1 MKNKGFY
8 AVAGSI
14 VCGLCIAFQ
23 GRLGA
28 AVATRSGSAYFA
40 GFVMF
45 ASSLILIG
53 TVTLAN
59 RPVRL
64 ATGQVIKALW
74 RRKTPRKLLFAGPI
88 GAFVAVVQAA
98 VIALTGTS
106 FYSVAF
112 VLGQIAGGAV
122 IDSAGVGREDRVPLY
137 GRRLIGMLIA
147 ALSVSISIA
156 TIGAGRMVAVAV
168 PLLFVLAA
176 GVLVTGQH
184 VLNSKPTILTGR
196 PEPAALFTYVVGTAV
211 MSVVMLLL
219 WPVARPD
226 AVEPWFLLC
235 GVLGPVAILLAAS
248 LVSTLGAFTLT
259 LGIVT
264 GQMSG
269 ALLLDLVWPSQL
281 SIGISSVVAAVLM
294 VAAMLVASRR
304 KGT

>member
-1 MKNKGFY
+1 MKSKGFY
-8 AVAGSI
+8 AIAGSI

-28 AVATRSGSAYFA
+28 AVATSSGSAYFA

-45 ASSLILIG
+45 TSSLILIG

-59 RPVRL
+59 RSVRL

-74 RRKTPRKLLFAGPI
+74 GRTTPRKLLFAGPI

-112 VLGQIAGGAV
+112 VLGQIAGGAAM
-122 IDSAGVGREDRVPLY
+122 DSVGSGKEDRVPLY
-137 GRRLIGMLIA
+137 GRRLVGMLIA
-147 ALSVSISIA
+147 ALSVSISIVA
-156 TIGAGRMVAVAV
+156 IGAGRIVTVVV
-168 PLLFVLAA
+168 PLLFVLVA

-196 PEPAALFTYVVGTAV
+196 PEPAALFTYLFGTAA
-211 MSVVMLLL
+211 MAVVMVLL
-219 WPVARPD
+219 WPIARPD
-226 AVEPWFLLC
+226 TVEPWFFLC

-259 LGIVT
+259 LGMVT

-281 SIGISSVVAAVLM
+281 LVGISSVVAAGLM
-294 VAAMLVASRR
+294 IVAMLVASRQHR
-304 KGT
+304 T